1 MHDPMI
7 GWPRSLSWS
16 QPGLGWLYIFSSFPP
31 CPPPQRL
38 LPFTQNR
45 LCETLHIWDK
55 EYIGLGKCIGWPFLD
70 LDPWSPLWH
79 WLRKKCLSSLASEKH
94 SSIHCKTWQLYPLIM
109 LITWLDFGSNSA
121 GNVFLANFL
130 LKIRMCFF
138 KVKHSSTM
146 QYNRTKGAY
155 GQGNRLRWVDVYV
168 NGAISRGWLQT
179 SACRRQI

>member
-1 MHDPMI
+1 MKSTRSGVTLYFQFVSAVSAAAKTFAFHAKPFMRNFTYLGQRIYRSGEMYWMTFPWPWPMVTAVALI
-7 GWPRSLSWS
+7 KKKMLV
-16 QPGLGWLYIFSSFPP
+16 
-31 CPPPQRL
+31 
-38 LPFTQNR
+38 FTSKW
-45 LCETLHIWDK
+45 ETLI
-55 EYIGLGKCIGWPFLD
+55 Y
-70 LDPWSPLWH
+70 
-79 WLRKKCLSSLASEKH
+79 SLQNLAA
-94 SSIHCKTWQLYPLIM
+94 IPLIM

-146 QYNRTKGAY
+146 QYNRTKGAFAY
-155 GQGNRLRWVDVYV
+155 GQGNRLGWVDVYV